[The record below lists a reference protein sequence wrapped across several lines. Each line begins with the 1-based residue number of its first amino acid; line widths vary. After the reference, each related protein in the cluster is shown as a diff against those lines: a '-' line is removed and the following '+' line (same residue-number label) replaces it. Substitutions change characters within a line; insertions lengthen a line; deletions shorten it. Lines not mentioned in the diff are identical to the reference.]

1 MERKKISLKLKEE
14 RKKNLKL
21 KEKKKSLNMGKN
33 ALKLKERKFPK
44 YGRRKI
50 S

>member
-1 MERKKISLKLKEE
+1 MERKKNFLKVE
-14 RKKNLKL
+14 RRKKKNLKL